1 MDFNEKDI
9 LGLNQHFRY
18 AFIGMGCANSLL
30 LIELHKRGK
39 LEQGQLLVID
49 DDEKRL
55 NDRTFCF
62 WITEKQLTDFDLN
75 HLVSHKWSSFLF
87 NKDEKRSLGE
97 YVYVCIKS
105 IDLYNYT
112 RKLLDNYAVQYIRE
126 RVESKPSV
134 SDSKA
139 TVELKDGTVFTSDWV
154 FDSRPPVFRSNQ
166 LSDSHLI
173 QSFIGWEVEFEH
185 PVFDQNSFT
194 LMDFSIEQDGHTQF
208 MYVLPFSEN
217 RALIEVTRFGEEVI
231 SEDLAEEHL
240 KRYISSFNS
249 PTVRH
254 AVERGQ
260 LPMSSGARDVQE
272 INETWINMGTRAGSL
287 KPSTGYSFTRSLE
300 HANQLA
306 NQLDKGKEVQHKEIS
321 TRRFRFY
328 DRILLMVL
336 RDHPQK
342 GKEIFTRLFQQNSS
356 ERILRFLDEKTTISQ
371 EVKLLLSLP
380 ILLFLFAAI
389 KHVFGQLN
397 LLTKAVNPA
406 IIVSS
411 LLIVFQFFGRLD
423 FALYVFIPGMLLIGI
438 PHGALD
444 HLSLKKRLGHLGMMD
459 FILRYLLIGAGI
471 LSLFYIQPVIGLVL
485 FLLCSAFHFG
495 QTDCLEWGI
504 KDNLKSFVLGLFVLS
519 SILFSHL
526 PETVVILNQMGVS
539 TLSNL
544 SSGLERVGYFP
555 FLMAFPLL
563 GYIKKWQFI
572 QLVVLLLL
580 LTKLP
585 LLLAFGSYFV
595 FQHSFNGW
603 RQLSTQLRL
612 TTAHLWIKALPFT
625 LGGIGLFLVY
635 YFFFDGKA
643 WGQFFIFAAALSLP
657 HVWFSFLTQ
666 KPMNEQ
672 LTN

>member
-1 MDFNEKDI
+1 MDFNEKDF

-30 LIELHKRGK
+30 LIELNKRGI
-39 LEQGQLLVID
+39 LEQGRLLVID
-49 DDEKRL
+49 DDEKQL

-62 WITEKQLTDFDLN
+62 WITEKQLNDFDLN

-126 RVESKPSV
+126 RIESQSSV
-134 SDSKA
+134 SHSKA
-139 TVELKDGTVFTSDWV
+139 TIELKDGTVFTSDWV

-173 QSFIGWEVEFEH
+173 QSFIGWEVEFEQ

-249 PTVRH
+249 STVRH

-260 LPMSSGARDVQE
+260 LPMSSGALDVPKTPE
-272 INETWINMGTRAGSL
+272 SWVNMGTRAGSL

-342 GKEIFTRLFQQNSS
+342 GKEIFNRLFQRNSS
-356 ERILRFLDEKTTISQ
+356 ANIFRFLDEKTTILQ

-380 ILLFLFAAI
+380 ILPFLFAAI
-389 KHVFGQLN
+389 RHVFGQMN
-397 LLTKAVNPA
+397 VLTKALNPS

-411 LLIVFQFFGRLD
+411 LLIIFQFFGRLD
-423 FALYVFIPGMLLIGI
+423 FALYLFIPGMLLIGI

-444 HLSLKKRLGHLGMMD
+444 HLSLKNRFGYLSLMN
-459 FILRYLLIGAGI
+459 FIFRYLLIGAGI
-471 LSLFYIQPVIGLVL
+471 LLLFYIQPVIGLML

-504 KDNLKSFVLGLFVLS
+504 KDNLKSFVLGLFVLTT
-519 SILFSHL
+519 ILFSHL
-526 PETVVILNQMGVS
+526 PETLAILNQMGVS
-539 TLSNL
+539 TVSYLPTGVENFGSISL
-544 SSGLERVGYFP
+544 LIALPLFGYF
-555 FLMAFPLL
+555 
-563 GYIKKWQFI
+563 KKWQFI
-572 QLVVLLLL
+572 QLVILLVLL
-580 LTKLP
+580 TQLP
-585 LLLAFGSYFV
+585 LLVAFGAYFV

-603 RQLSTQLRL
+603 RQLSEELHL
-612 TTAHLWIKALPFT
+612 TSVNLWVRSLPFT
-625 LGGIGLFLVY
+625 FGGIALFLVY
-635 YFFFDGKA
+635 YFFFDGKE

-657 HVWFSFLTQ
+657 HVWFSFLSQ
-666 KPMNEQ
+666 KPLNKQ
-672 LTN
+672 LMR